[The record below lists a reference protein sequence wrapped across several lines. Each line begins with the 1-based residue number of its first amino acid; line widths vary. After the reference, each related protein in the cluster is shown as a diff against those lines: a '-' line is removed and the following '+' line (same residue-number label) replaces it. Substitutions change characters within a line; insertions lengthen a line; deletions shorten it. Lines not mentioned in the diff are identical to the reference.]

1 MLLKALFTYLLVTA
15 VLYLIGVTQSES
27 VVMSLLCS
35 VEYFFFFLLSYYL
48 KAPAFCLFL
57 LIFKISSEIL
67 GIGWGVESLKK
78 YLLVDFKS
86 G

>member
-1 MLLKALFTYLLVTA
+1 MINYMFTYLLVTA

-35 VEYFFFFLLSYYL
+35 VEYFFFLLSYYL

-67 GIGWGVESLKK
+67 GIGWSVESLKK

>member
-35 VEYFFFFLLSYYL
+35 VEYFFFLLSYYL
-48 KAPAFCLFL
+48 KALAFCLFL

>member
-35 VEYFFFFLLSYYL
+35 VEYFFFSSILLSKSTGL
-48 KAPAFCLFL
+48 LSLPAHF
-57 LIFKISSEIL
+57 
-67 GIGWGVESLKK
+67 
-78 YLLVDFKS
+78 
-86 G
+86 

>member
-35 VEYFFFFLLSYYL
+35 VEYFFFLLSYYL
-48 KAPAFCLFL
+48 KALAFCLFL

-67 GIGWGVESLKK
+67 GIGWSVESLKK